1 MCKCESAHPCTCVCV
16 HGRATVCMLCVC
28 VRVVQRGWGSSKR
41 RGRLGR
47 GSCLFIWTRSD
58 PRADLYWSR
67 EINVGPR
74 EDACSLKH
82 SLNLRTFYLQL
93 HFTG

>member
-28 VRVVQRGWGSSKR
+28 VVQRGWGSSKR

-47 GSCLFIWTRSD
+47 GSCLFIGTRSD

-67 EINVGPR
+67 EINVGPT